1 MLSAPE
7 AVAVSAFMQALRGSN
22 LPIRRPS
29 FNQQSFWSRPIFL
42 TKPRPVS
49 ANTPWED
56 FLSISGVPH
65 YIAVITHFVAT
76 TVGDSNINGLQY
88 RFLLNGAL
96 LSGTQFAAG
105 QELNKVGPN
114 TYPVKYRP
122 IYQPVTEIQ
131 TLTLQVQNLTGLQ
144 RTAVAALVGWH
155 YETMDGTIIG
165 TETGLTD
172 SIYPPMTGAPY

>member
-7 AVAVSAFMQALRGSN
+7 AVAFTAFLQSLRGSN

-29 FNQQSFWSRPIFL
+29 FNQPAFWSLPIFL
-42 TKPRPVS
+42 TKPRPVP
-49 ANTPWED
+49 AGTAWVD
-56 FLSISGVPH
+56 FLSVSGVPH
-65 YIAVITHFVAT
+65 YIAVITHFVASS
-76 TVGDSNINGLQY
+76 VGDSNINGLQW
-88 RFLLNGAL
+88 RFLLNGAGL
-96 LSGTQFAAG
+96 TGTSFAAG

-114 TYPVKYRP
+114 TYPVKYRS

-144 RTAVAALVGWH
+144 CMAVAALVGWW
-155 YETMDGTIIG
+155 YETMSSTILR
-165 TETGLTD
+165 TESGLSD